1 MDGGVRYVYS
11 LSHGCSWTKDGGNWK
26 GVKGLDSLTKMYDG
40 NGGLSGNTT
49 ELVSCG
55 GKLLFMWEGHMTRNP
70 GNSNRKQI
78 WCAEITMETHD
89 EGEVW
94 GNVEWIDVVQS
105 VPMKFELLRCLCLI
119 DFVVCIRGI
128 STFLLDA
135 KVYAAFVP
143 FAKVKD

>member
-1 MDGGVRYVYS
+1 YVYS

-119 DFVVCIRGI
+119 DFVVCIRVGERTRKHKQKEI
-128 STFLLDA
+128 N
-135 KVYAAFVP
+135 KP
-143 FAKVKD
+143 ERE

>member
-1 MDGGVRYVYS
+1 
-11 LSHGCSWTKDGGNWK
+11 
-26 GVKGLDSLTKMYDG
+26 MYDG

-119 DFVVCIRGI
+119 DFVVCIRVGERTRKHKQKEI
-128 STFLLDA
+128 N
-135 KVYAAFVP
+135 KP
-143 FAKVKD
+143 ERE

>member
-40 NGGLSGNTT
+40 NGGLTGNTT

-55 GKLLFMWEGHMTRNP
+55 GKLLFMWEGYMTRNP
-70 GNSNRKQI
+70 SNSNRKQI
-78 WCAEITMETHD
+78 WCAEITLETHD
-89 EGEVW
+89 ECEVW

-105 VPMKFELLRCLCLI
+105 VPMKFELLRCL
-119 DFVVCIRGI
+119 VVSLEKGQGSI
-128 STFLLDA
+128 SKRRSTSL
-135 KVYAAFVP
+135 KENN
-143 FAKVKD
+143 